1 MARAK
6 HRWKHEYNQMVALV
20 RRCERQVAQE
30 KMMEEHRNI
39 KKAGLRSTTVE
50 ETENTPVTEQF
61 LIGDRLMVG
70 QKALD
75 LLIQVRILVPKF
87 LHGKH

>member
-39 KKAGLRSTTVE
+39 KKAGLRSNSTQETETTV
-50 ETENTPVTEQF
+50 TE
-61 LIGDRLMVG
+61 
-70 QKALD
+70 
-75 LLIQVRILVPKF
+75 
-87 LHGKH
+87 